1 MVFARNSRLAELA
14 QTSIGSIS
22 SQIYRKILEI
32 LEQDIQQCKKVPNLP
47 GTIVDV
53 DDEINPTSLPQLRT
67 DDLRDLFT
75 NVTELTDAIGHAE
88 RSKINM
94 AQFDH
99 PKKRRRKD
107 APILDGDVKMAD
119 FDDQASPDESEGTE
133 DNEGNV
139 SGIETDPEDPD
150 MWNEETDFDPNGPN
164 SRKRKRSA
172 SPGDFPSPLRQHLL
186 LLSNQPCKLLHHLP
200 ATSSTLESW
209 AVDFHRL
216 SHHLLISSIFQ
227 TITVRFGPLATRL
240 IRILHQKGK
249 LDEKSLAG
257 FALINQKTMRALL
270 TAMNR
275 AGFLG
280 LQEVPKGNDRQPSKM
295 VFLWFFDVERCRQRM
310 LDETYKAMTRVLQR
324 IGVER
329 EKVRGT
335 LEKSERVDV
344 QGREEEILSDE
355 EKKALN
361 EWRNKEER
369 LLGELGK
376 LDDMVAVLRDF

>member
-1 MVFARNSRLAELA
+1 MVLARNSRLAELA
-14 QTSIGSIS
+14 RKSIGSMS
-22 SQIYRKILEI
+22 SQIYTKILEI
-32 LEQDIQQCKKVPNLP
+32 LEQDIQQCKKGPDLP
-47 GTIVDV
+47 GTFVDV
-53 DDEINPTSLPQLRT
+53 DNEINPRSLPQLRT
-67 DDLRDLFT
+67 DDLRDLFPD
-75 NVTELTDAIGHAE
+75 VSELTNAIGHAE

-99 PKKRRRKD
+99 PKKRRRKE
-107 APILDGDVKMAD
+107 APTLDGDVKMAD
-119 FDDQASPDESEGTE
+119 VDDQASLDESEGTE
-133 DNEGNV
+133 DNESNV
-139 SGIETDPEDPD
+139 SGTETDPEDPD
-150 MWNEETDFDPNGPN
+150 MWNEETDFDPNNPN
-164 SRKRKRSA
+164 SRTRKRSA
-172 SPGDFPSPLRQHLL
+172 SPGDLPSPLRQHLF
-186 LLSNQPCKLLHHLP
+186 LLSNHPCRLLHHLP

-209 AVDFHRL
+209 AVDFHSL
-216 SHHLLISSIFQ
+216 SHQLLVSSILQ
-227 TITVRFGPLATRL
+227 TITARFGSLATRL

-280 LQEVPKGNDRQPSKM
+280 LQEVPKGNDRQPSK
-295 VFLWFFDVERCRQRM
+295 VLFLWFFDVERCRQRM

-329 EKVRGT
+329 EKVSST
-335 LEKSERVDV
+335 IEKSERVDV

-361 EWRNKEER
+361 EWRTKEER
-369 LLGELGK
+369 LLGEIGK